1 MSDMRSNA
9 SVIEIARDIMA
20 AVNNTTGT
28 RGIGTVLIKP
38 KTASTVYLP
47 RNWHLFPIVNGAIRE
62 ELLFKVG
69 QGPGRAVYPNGK
81 RKKASD
87 AEPDTE
93 SWWVIPPGGSLVTI
107 HSVVGGCRHN
117 MPRGTKFV
125 FDPEHPNLAVEAT
138 LQTSITGAVDPTHFG
153 GCKSIVQFEQ
163 LTAPT
168 ASLDAFRAAV
178 GKFPAAVIVW
188 DGSEPADGTT
198 SSSLDRGA
206 SRAGS
211 VTQLFKERFNIFV
224 LAERLDSGSTR
235 SAEGLKLLDDLT
247 FLLTDI
253 QTIDGQ
259 VFSSPSG
266 VQVRGRSR
274 IAGDSAQYQSVFVYL
289 LQISV
294 TGTWKPYD
302 FRSYSPWLV
311 AHNTIET
318 HLKDGFGEGKVTVDQ
333 DIDMTADSE

>member
-1 MSDMRSNA
+1 MRSNA

-20 AVNNTTGT
+20 AVHETTGT
-28 RGIGTVLIKP
+28 RGTGKVLIKP

-47 RNWHLFPIVNGAIRE
+47 RNWHLYPMVNGAIRE
-62 ELLFKVG
+62 DLLFKIG
-69 QGPGRAVYPNGK
+69 QGPSRALYPNGK
-81 RKKASD
+81 RKKANAD
-87 AEPDTE
+87 EPDTE
-93 SWWVIPPGGSLVTI
+93 SWWVIPPGGAIVNI
-107 HSVVGGCRHN
+107 HSVVGGIRHN
-117 MPRGTKFV
+117 LPKGTKFV
-125 FDPEHPNLAVEAT
+125 FDPEHPNLEIETT
-138 LQTSITGAVDPTHFG
+138 LQTNITDAAEPTHFG

-168 ASLDAFRAAV
+168 ANLDAFRAAV

-188 DGSEPADGTT
+188 DGSEPADGST

-211 VTQLFKERFNIFV
+211 TTQLFKERFNIFV
-224 LAERLDSGSTR
+224 LSERLDSGATR

-247 FLLTDI
+247 FWLTDL

-259 VFSSPSG
+259 VFSSPTG
-266 VQVRGRSR
+266 VQVRGRNR

-302 FRSYSPWLV
+302 FRSYSPWLKT
-311 AHNTIET
+311 HNVIKT
-318 HLKDGFGEGKVTVDQ
+318 HLKDESGEGKVTVDQ
-333 DIDMTADSE
+333 DIDMTAVSE